1 MMRRA
6 VVGVGKALRETGQA
20 MERMGCRAQDNWI
33 FQEKF
38 SRHRAVMN
46 LFDQRPSHA
55 PNTFIAPSA
64 SVVGNVELKPHT
76 SVWYGAII
84 RGDQSN
90 VSIGGMSSIGDRSV
104 VQSSPVNPTGFSART
119 HVGDWVTIGKGCVL
133 RGCTVENYCLVG
145 DGSILQE
152 GSLME
157 VNSILEPGSVLPAGA
172 RVPEGQVYGGNPAQF
187 VRKLEKE
194 EIAQIESVGDDMAVL
209 AAKHADEFLPYGTN
223 YQLREKM

>member
-1 MMRRA
+1 MPRERSGAMMRRA

-76 SVWYGAII
+76 SVW
-84 RGDQSN
+84 
-90 VSIGGMSSIGDRSV
+90 
-104 VQSSPVNPTGFSART
+104 
-119 HVGDWVTIGKGCVL
+119 C
-133 RGCTVENYCLVG
+133 
-145 DGSILQE
+145 
-152 GSLME
+152 
-157 VNSILEPGSVLPAGA
+157 
-172 RVPEGQVYGGNPAQF
+172 
-187 VRKLEKE
+187 
-194 EIAQIESVGDDMAVL
+194 
-209 AAKHADEFLPYGTN
+209 AA
-223 YQLREKM
+223 